1 VSNCPVEGNIWIGRE
16 RGRGTDAK
24 DQIENGKWEIKDL
37 ERHRFTVIASLIS
50 LRDLHGLSPILI
62 STMKLKEAG

>member
-1 VSNCPVEGNIWIGRE
+1 VNNCPVEGNIWIGRE

-24 DQIENGKWEIKDL
+24 DQIENGKWKIKDL

-50 LRDLHGLSPILI
+50 LRDLDSFSPTPI
-62 STMKLKEAG
+62 SAMELKKAR